1 MAKETLHLQRHQF
14 EGKNFIIANT
24 IDSEIAVFR
33 KDMIIQPVKIC
44 GISYVECAIGD
55 HVLVTYNYEGI
66 KCNKRFKVIG
76 KDSTGL
82 FFICDSDPTEE
93 EAIYLELMEIYNK
106 VQKGEIDTAEAHE
119 KADEAIVN
127 LLYRKK
133 LNIIADIFLA
143 IPKWYC

>member
-1 MAKETLHLQRHQF
+1 MDK
-14 EGKNFIIANT
+14 
-24 IDSEIAVFR
+24 
-33 KDMIIQPVKIC
+33 
-44 GISYVECAIGD
+44 
-55 HVLVTYNYEGI
+55 GI